1 MKGEFM
7 TTSNPLGS
15 QLMRATLA
23 RFESQRESALATIGL
38 YLNAAAGVGD
48 HPDIVGEIQQATV
61 KLAEAEEALDTLQRN
76 FLAVPEEPPEDE

>member
-1 MKGEFM
+1 M
-7 TTSNPLGS
+7 TTNNSLGN

-48 HPDIVGEIQQATV
+48 HPDIIGELQKATI
-61 KLAEAEEALDTLQRN
+61 KLTEAEEALDTLQRN
-76 FLAVPEEPPEDE
+76 FLAVPEEAPEDE

>member
-7 TTSNPLGS
+7 TTNNALGN

-38 YLNAAAGVGD
+38 YLNAASGIGD
-48 HPDIVGEIQQATV
+48 HPDVVTELQHATV

-76 FLAVPEEPPEDE
+76 FLAGPEESEND